1 MDYNINKEFF
11 MRVLLIED
19 EEGLSQ
25 ALTAI
30 FTKNRIGIDA
40 VLNGKD
46 GLKYAESQIYDA
58 IILDIMLPG
67 IDGITILKT
76 LRENHNN
83 VPVILLT
90 AKDDI
95 SDKITGLDAGAD
107 DYLTKPFSTDELLA
121 RVRALTRRKGE
132 MKENSV
138 VFGDLTLNK
147 KNCELQSSKGDAI
160 KLSLK
165 EYQIL
170 DLLFDNP
177 HQIVTKEQLIEKIW
191 GGDSNAEY
199 NNVEVYISFI
209 RKKIENLKVGIRIR
223 TARGIGYSLED
234 ETR

>member
-1 MDYNINKEFF
+1 
-11 MRVLLIED
+11 MRVLLVED

-25 ALTAI
+25 ALVEI
-30 FTKNRIGIDA
+30 FKKNRISIDA
-40 VLNGKD
+40 VLDGKE
-46 GLKYAESQIYDA
+46 GLKFAESGIYDVL
-58 IILDIMLPG
+58 ILDIMLPG
-67 IDGITILKT
+67 IDGISILKT

-83 VPVILLT
+83 VPVIFLT
-90 AKDDI
+90 AKDDV

-107 DYLTKPFSTDELLA
+107 DYLTKPFSSDELLA
-121 RVRALTRRKGE
+121 RVRALSRRKGE
-132 MKENSV
+132 LKDDSV
-138 VFGDLTLNK
+138 TFGDLTLNK
-147 KNCELQSSKGDAI
+147 KNCELQSADGEAI

-170 DLLFDNP
+170 DLLFENP
-177 HQIVTKEQLIEKIW
+177 HQIITKEQLIEKIW
-191 GGDSNAEY
+191 GGESNAEY

>member
-1 MDYNINKEFF
+1 
-11 MRVLLIED
+11 MRVLLVED

-25 ALTAI
+25 ALVEI
-30 FTKNRIGIDA
+30 FKKNRISIDA
-40 VLNGKD
+40 VLDGKE

-107 DYLTKPFSTDELLA
+107 DYLTKPFSSDELLA

-132 MKENSV
+132 LKEESV
-138 VFGDLTLNK
+138 TFGDLTLSKN
-147 KNCELQSSKGDAI
+147 NCELQSSTGEAI

-170 DLLFDNP
+170 NLLFEHP
-177 HQIVTKEQLIEKIW
+177 HQIITKEQLIEKIW

-209 RKKIENLKVGIRIR
+209 RKKIENLKVKIRIR

>member
-1 MDYNINKEFF
+1 
-11 MRVLLIED
+11 MRVLLVED
-19 EEGLSQ
+19 EGGLSQ
-25 ALTAI
+25 ALTEI
-30 FTKNRIGIDA
+30 FKKNRINIDA
-40 VLNGKD
+40 VLTGTD
-46 GLKYAESQIYDA
+46 GLEYAESRIYDV

-90 AKDDI
+90 AKDEV
-95 SDKITGLDAGAD
+95 SDKIAGLDAGAD

-121 RVRALTRRKGE
+121 RVRALSRRKGDV
-132 MKENSV
+132 KNDSTT
-138 VFGDLTLNK
+138 FCDLTLSK
-147 KNCELQSSKGDAI
+147 KNCELQSAKGDAI

-170 DLLFDNP
+170 DLLFEHP
-177 HQIVTKEQLIEKIW
+177 HQITTKEQLIDKIW

-209 RKKIENLKVGIRIR
+209 RKKIENLKVGARIR

>member
-1 MDYNINKEFF
+1 
-11 MRVLLIED
+11 MRVLLVED

-25 ALTAI
+25 ALVDI
-30 FTKNRIGIDA
+30 FKKNRISIDA
-40 VLNGKD
+40 VLDGKE
-46 GLKYAESQIYDA
+46 GLKYAESGIYDVLV
-58 IILDIMLPG
+58 LDIMLPG
-67 IDGITILKT
+67 VDGITILKT

-83 VPVILLT
+83 VPVIFLT
-90 AKDDI
+90 AKDDLT
-95 SDKITGLDAGAD
+95 DKITGLDAGAD
-107 DYLTKPFSTDELLA
+107 DYLTKPFSSDELLA
-121 RVRALTRRKGE
+121 RVRALSRRKGE
-132 MKENSV
+132 LKEDSV
-138 VFGDLTLNK
+138 TFGDLTLNK
-147 KNCELQSSKGDAI
+147 KNCELQSQTGEAI

-170 DLLFDNP
+170 DLLFENP
-177 HQIVTKEQLIEKIW
+177 HQIITKEQLIEKIW